1 MPMRALVA
9 TAAICASGAA
19 YSSDQLVVELN
30 NRLAEVGVA
39 AVNAYLSE
47 NWETKMARLG
57 RLVRSCDREA
67 LGLSVRLLETTNLEA
82 LQGHVYSLELAMGR
96 CPETLLPIVPS
107 AHVKSLCS
115 INAYVDRHPTAKP
128 VAEID
133 RRLASIRMLG
143 VLAASPNGKD
153 CIEAYAAAKQS
164 VQ

>member
-1 MPMRALVA
+1 MLMRSLVVVAALF
-9 TAAICASGAA
+9 ASGAA
-19 YSSDQLVVELN
+19 CSADRLVVELS
-30 NRLAEVGVA
+30 NRLAAADVA

-57 RLVRSCDREA
+57 RLVRSCDRGA
-67 LGLSVRLLETTNLEA
+67 LGLSVRLLDTTNLEA

-107 AHVKSLCS
+107 AHVKSLCAIS
-115 INAYVDRHPTAKP
+115 AYVEKHPTAKP

-133 RRLASIRMLG
+133 RRVTFIRKLG
-143 VLAASPNGKD
+143 MLAASPNGKD

-164 VQ
+164 LQ